1 MMKAFTICNSTE
13 INIVKVIIYKYHW
26 PANKTQMI
34 SANKHNIPV
43 RLE

>member
-13 INIVKVIIYKYHW
+13 INTVKVIIYKYLL

-34 SANKHNIPV
+34 SANKHGISV